1 MDSVDDSPIM
11 EESSMDTI
19 DLDYLRKIIFRKKCK
34 RLKHVN
40 FKFFMYFQNFV
51 HYSEVMKT
59 IENQVMYG

>member
-19 DLDYLRKIIFRKKCK
+19 DLDCLHEINFRKNCK

-40 FKFFMYFQNFV
+40 FKFFM
-51 HYSEVMKT
+51 HYSEVKT